1 MFPHCEREDQR
12 GNWGHGN
19 WAGGGSWRRFCSR
32 EHWPRRGH
40 DPTLQGVQARRQA
53 IQGITIVPMAL
64 LGPGRLQQAQHSVQ
78 AVAARVFHQR
88 IADAAS
94 HGRASVAAA
103 GAIAETTVHVNT
115 VLGTIASSAHS
126 TADPVTQLLIVDA
139 VAALAPQLNAVAG
152 SHISG
157 LRR

>member
-1 MFPHCEREDQR
+1 MSEITRYQPDRPSSDSMLARIPGTTAWTHRREDTERER
-12 GNWGHGN
+12 GYEVQVRDAAH
-19 WAGGGSWRRFCSR
+19 
-32 EHWPRRGH
+32 RG
-40 DPTLQGVQARRQA
+40 
-53 IQGITIVPMAL
+53 AL
-64 LGPGRLQQAQHSVQ
+64 E
-78 AVAARVFHQR
+78 HQR